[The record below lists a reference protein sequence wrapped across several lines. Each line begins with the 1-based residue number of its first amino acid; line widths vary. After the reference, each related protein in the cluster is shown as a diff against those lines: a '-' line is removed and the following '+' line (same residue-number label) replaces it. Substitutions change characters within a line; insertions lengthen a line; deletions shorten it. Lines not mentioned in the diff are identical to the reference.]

1 MKLRTRVTAFIAVVL
16 AFLGLAA
23 TPAQAAYSECDWGT
37 VCVWTGIDGSGTIYR
52 LRGVAGQ
59 CINMVGGG
67 VDSADSYANRRSG
80 STSHHVQFY
89 DNFGCTGTLLHV
101 EYWHG
106 GPIPSGTEGNFER
119 LRTRNYR
126 NQLNS
131 VFFNNG

>member
-1 MKLRTRVTAFIAVVL
+1 MKLRTRIIAVAV
-16 AFLGLAA
+16 ATFAMIGLAA
-23 TPAQAAYSECDWGT
+23 APAQAAYSNCDWGY
-37 VCVWTGIDGSGTIYR
+37 VCIYTGLDGGGTQYT

-80 STSHHVQFY
+80 SISHHVQFY
-89 DNFGCTGTLLHV
+89 DDFGCTGTLLHV

-106 GPIPSGTEGNFER
+106 GPIPSGAEGNFER